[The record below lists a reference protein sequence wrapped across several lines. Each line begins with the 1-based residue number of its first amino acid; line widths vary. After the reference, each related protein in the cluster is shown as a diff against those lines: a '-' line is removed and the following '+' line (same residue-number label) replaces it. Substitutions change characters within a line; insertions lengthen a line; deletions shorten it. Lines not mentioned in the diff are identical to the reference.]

1 MRGLEKVS
9 FITAVT
15 VVITLT
21 IIITHLPLLLCPL
34 KCEWE
39 VEIGEEE
46 CESTGKLEVISSSG
60 GGWAVAGTQS
70 RGGEWVLRGRG
81 LPPTE
86 GRGRYICMFS
96 GRKFSSAPFS
106 SLTKGEQPRSRGE
119 AQSSWPRPSV
129 QAALSFHILLASAEN
144 SESEWRTAWVRSPA
158 LPPPPPPGKPRGSWV
173 APLCLG
179 LPGPSQR
186 QSQTCLPSRTSLGSS
201 GQVELKLHSN
211 QFHSTDL
218 FQASVTG
225 RLLLY
230 YLTFS
235 KPTPR
240 RWNLL

>member
-158 LPPPPPPGKPRGSWV
+158 LPPPPHLESPGAAGWLLCASGSQGLRSVSPKPVSLLEPAW
-173 APLCLG
+173 APLVKLNLNCT
-179 LPGPSQR
+179 
-186 QSQTCLPSRTSLGSS
+186 QTNSTARTFFRH
-201 GQVELKLHSN
+201 Q
-211 QFHSTDL
+211 
-218 FQASVTG
+218 
-225 RLLLY
+225 
-230 YLTFS
+230 
-235 KPTPR
+235 
-240 RWNLL
+240 